1 MPEAIKLSNALKS
14 MRLSGRANK
23 HQTKKKRSSKSI
35 EKMINT
41 YFEEI
46 GKYGNKPMNSKE
58 RENFH
63 KRFEGLWEY
72 KNGFPYLKGGR
83 TAKKKK

>member
-1 MPEAIKLSNALKS
+1 MPEGIKLPNALKS
-14 MRLSGRANK
+14 MRLSARANK
-23 HQTKKKRSSKSI
+23 HKTKKKRSSKSI

-58 RENFH
+58 RESFH

-83 TAKKKK
+83 TAKKKN